1 MDKRLCGGIGLMML
15 IAISLSACS
24 AGAANTPEPDRV
36 GTRVAEELA
45 VSQTLTAV
53 AKQAAPPASTQVAQV
68 VPTATA
74 EHATSDD
81 STPTV
86 TLIPPTPTT
95 KATDVP
101 PTRVPATRKPTVVAP
116 KPPTPTKQSEAP
128 QQADSYVP
136 GGGNFNG
143 LIGKIYLP
151 GYGEGP
157 KVNHPSFN
165 EEISIQL
172 LVYDPD
178 VDNKDGAGIKA
189 VEFNVTDPNGDTV
202 WSAVEQS
209 PKYCAFGGNAG
220 CSIWSFPPNGNR
232 WPNGKPVC
240 KGDGYQAQ
248 MTVRTTDPGR
258 DNALWQF
265 NFAIDGDYPPC

>member
-1 MDKRLCGGIGLMML
+1 MTKYLWVAIL
-15 IAISLSACS
+15 ILISLGACNSA
-24 AGAANTPEPDRV
+24 APATPEPDRV

-53 AKQAAPPASTQVAQV
+53 AKQAAPAVTEVARV
-68 VPTATA
+68 
-74 EHATSDD
+74 E
-81 STPTV
+81 PTV
-86 TLIPPTPTT
+86 TIEPRTQESSAPTETM
-95 KATDVP
+95 VP
-101 PTRVPATRKPTVVAP
+101 PTLTVQATNVPPTKVPATRKPTVAAP
-116 KPPTPTKQSEAP
+116 KPPTPTKQAAAS

-136 GGGNFNG
+136 GGGNPNG

-178 VDNKDGAGIKA
+178 TDNKDGAGIKA
-189 VEFNVTDPNGDTV
+189 VTFDITDPNGETV
-202 WSAVEQS
+202 WSAGDQK
-209 PKYCAFGGNAG
+209 PRYCAFGGDAG
-220 CSIWSFPPNGNR
+220 CAIWSFPPNGNR

-240 KGDGYQAQ
+240 KGDNYLAE
-248 MTVRTTDPGR
+248 MKVRTTDPGR
-258 DNALWQF
+258 DNANWQF
-265 NFAIDGDYPPC
+265 TFAIDGNYPPCQQN